1 MHKLVPLKERMARLE
16 EKLASTNNSDMIS
29 NDTHKNSQKWKTK
42 FPYWVQ
48 FSMAD
53 YHISV
58 MENLSM
64 NISTMGLI
72 LGIEVLLLR

>member
-1 MHKLVPLKERMARLE
+1 MKERMARLE

-48 FSMAD
+48 LAD